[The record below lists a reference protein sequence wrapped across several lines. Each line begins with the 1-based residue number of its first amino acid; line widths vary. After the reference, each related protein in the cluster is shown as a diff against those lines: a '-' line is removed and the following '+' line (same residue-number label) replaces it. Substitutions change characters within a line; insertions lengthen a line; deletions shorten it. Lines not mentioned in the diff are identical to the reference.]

1 MTQYLGEISWRFVR
15 NVRTTGQKEANRLA
29 YEAARGCH
37 CDNHEELIRMLENQ
51 ARASKLMIKN
61 LQQGLSGTNL
71 TNEIAELM
79 VEINNVLNM
88 KLLKDYNG
96 NASYHD

>member
-1 MTQYLGEISWRFVR
+1 
-15 NVRTTGQKEANRLA
+15 
-29 YEAARGCH
+29 
-37 CDNHEELIRMLENQ
+37 MLENQ

>member
-15 NVRTTGQKEANRLA
+15 NVRTSGQREANRLA
-29 YEAARGCH
+29 YEAARGGH
-37 CDNHEELIRMLENQ
+37 CNNHDELIRLLENQ

-88 KLLKDYNG
+88 KLLKDYN
-96 NASYHD
+96 ASYHD